1 MARPQKQ
8 GLEYFAL
15 DVKLDDEVELIEA
28 QHGLE
33 GFAILIKLYQKIY
46 SKGFYLLWDEK
57 EQILFSSKVSSDRE
71 AVIKVVDDCIKWGIF
86 NEKMYRK
93 FGILTSRRIQDHFSK
108 AIYKR
113 MDVFMEKEYLLIDI
127 SSIKNIKL
135 IVVSDISNADVSIVS
150 DISNADTTVV
160 SDDRSTQSKVKE
172 SKVKKSKE
180 DKVNSDEF
188 SLSSAELNQIITLWN
203 SLSLQDLTAIKD
215 KRLLLLKTRLKD
227 HGKDSINICIEKIRV
242 SNFLK
247 GQNDRSWI
255 ITFDWLI
262 KPSNYIKVLEG
273 NYNDKKPISNNIRK
287 QNIQGS
293 YSAVSNDDLE
303 DMLAKKRES
312 VRNEVV

>member
-57 EQILFSSKVSSDRE
+57 EQILFSNKVSVDRN
-71 AVIKVVDDCIKWGIF
+71 KVMSIVNDCIKWDIF
-86 NEKMYRK
+86 NSKMYK
-93 FGILTSRRIQDHFSK
+93 KYGILTSRRIQDHFSK
-108 AIYKR
+108 ATYKR
-113 MDVFMEKEYLLIDI
+113 VDVVMEKDYLLIDI
-127 SSIKNIKL
+127 SDRKYIKEIL
-135 IVVSDISNADVSIVS
+135 VSDDGNEDVF
-150 DISNADTTVV
+150 VV
-160 SDDRSTQSKVKE
+160 SDDKSTQSKVKE
-172 SKVKKSKE
+172 SKVKESKE
-180 DKVNSDEF
+180 EKVNSDEF
-188 SLSSAELNQIITLWN
+188 SLSSNELNHIITLWN
-203 SLSLQDLTAIKD
+203 SLSLQSLTNIKD

-227 HGKDSINICIEKIRV
+227 HGKDSINICIEKIRG

-273 NYNDKKPISNNIRK
+273 NYNNKNPVKTNIST

-312 VRNEVV
+312 LRNEVG

>member
-57 EQILFSSKVSSDRE
+57 EQILFSNKVSVDRN
-71 AVIKVVDDCIKWGIF
+71 KVMSIVNDCIKWDIF
-86 NEKMYRK
+86 NSKMYK
-93 FGILTSRRIQDHFSK
+93 KYGILTSRRIQDHFSK
-108 AIYKR
+108 ATYKR
-113 MDVFMEKEYLLIDI
+113 VDVVMEKDYLLIDI
-127 SSIKNIKL
+127 SDRKYIKEIL
-135 IVVSDISNADVSIVS
+135 VSDDGNEDVF
-150 DISNADTTVV
+150 VV
-160 SDDRSTQSKVKE
+160 SDDKSTQSKVKE
-172 SKVKKSKE
+172 SKVKESKE
-180 DKVNSDEF
+180 EKVNSDEF
-188 SLSSAELNQIITLWN
+188 SLSSNELNQIITLWN
-203 SLSLQDLTAIKD
+203 SLSLQSLTNIKD

-227 HGKDSINICIEKIRV
+227 HGKDSINICIEKIRG

-273 NYNDKKPISNNIRK
+273 NYNNKNPVKTNIST

-312 VRNEVV
+312 LRNEVG